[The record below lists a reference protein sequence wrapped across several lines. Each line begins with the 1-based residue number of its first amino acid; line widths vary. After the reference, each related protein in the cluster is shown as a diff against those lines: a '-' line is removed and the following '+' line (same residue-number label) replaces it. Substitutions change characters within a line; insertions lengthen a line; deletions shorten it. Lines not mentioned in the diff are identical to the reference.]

1 MNKNKLTAR
10 ALDELRG
17 LILAAYSDARF
28 EVFKGYDPDGT
39 YLRAIVNA
47 DDINDVMDVFI
58 KRLIEFQD
66 EDDLDVYVVVSRPQ
80 VGTAKAS

>member
-1 MNKNKLTAR
+1 MNKNKLTSQ
-10 ALDELRG
+10 ALDELRA
-17 LILAAYSDARF
+17 LILAAYPDACF

-58 KRLIEFQD
+58 ERLVEFQD
-66 EDDLDVYVVVSRPQ
+66 EDDLDIYVVIGRPQ
-80 VGTAKAS
+80 VQTARAT